1 MASILAKLPP
11 PPLFA
16 NGRHL
21 LLSTLQKV
29 TAPGIGGRQGQFAFV
44 AKATSDT
51 SDESSTSLVKSV
63 QSVWEKSEDRIAV
76 IGLGFSAIVGLWAI
90 VNFVSAIDK
99 LPLIPTA
106 LELVG
111 ILFSSWF
118 VYRNLLFKPDREEF
132 FRSANKSLSD
142 ILGGR

>member
-63 QSVWEKSEDRIAV
+63 QSV
-76 IGLGFSAIVGLWAI
+76 
-90 VNFVSAIDK
+90 AIDK